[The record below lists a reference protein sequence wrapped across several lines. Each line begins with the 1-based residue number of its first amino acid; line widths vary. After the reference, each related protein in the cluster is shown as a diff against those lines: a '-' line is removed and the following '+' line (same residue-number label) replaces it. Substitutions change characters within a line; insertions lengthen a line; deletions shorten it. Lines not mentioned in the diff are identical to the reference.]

1 VYGPTERSSDEF
13 LGDFHHG
20 LLGAPGAE
28 SGVGPTSLNGAQPA
42 GHGSMTPE
50 NGVPARPPLTVAEA
64 YARLAKIA
72 TDDERRL

>member
-1 VYGPTERSSDEF
+1 
-13 LGDFHHG
+13 
-20 LLGAPGAE
+20 
-28 SGVGPTSLNGAQPA
+28 
-42 GHGSMTPE
+42 MTPE